1 MSDSRNGAGNLRG
14 GGGKQ
19 TGGSGRTTKGARQ
32 KGGKNASFFEGD
44 VDPKAAAREHL
55 QLQMMSKKLASAVK
69 AGATSQAGRTEQ
81 EYKKYNIEMP
91 DPASAM
97 KRLKGMQSFTQGWK
111 DQEFRAKWL
120 LRVQAVWEK
129 ELEADF
135 EAAEQA
141 GKLAAAGDDAGAEAV
156 MEARAAEKAAVRTK
170 EAQLDEQLK
179 RATADPDN
187 EDATR
192 QAKEAAMAMGG
203 DAGPSG
209 SSGGGGG
216 GSAADESRR
225 LQEADAALAQR
236 QRAADAAM
244 AALLAEDGVSADL
257 PGPKVCAGCGVA
269 LGKKMYSKGQWKK
282 SAGTGRCKACADG
295 GEAATAA
302 GSAEDLAG
310 GGAEAEAEAG
320 GDGGGGE
327 TASQKKKKKK
337 KKKKKQGAAAG
348 GEGDDA
354 GDAGGRAG
362 KVAIEVD

>member
-32 KGGKNASFFEGD
+32 QGGKNASFFEGD

-55 QLQMMSKKLASAVK
+55 QLQIMSKKLASAVK

-81 EYKKYNIEMP
+81 EYTRYNIKMP

-141 GKLAAAGDDAGAEAV
+141 AKLAAAGDDAGAEAA

-187 EDATR
+187 QDATR

-203 DAGPSG
+203 DAGASG
-209 SSGGGGG
+209 SSSGGGGGGG
-216 GSAADESRR
+216 GSAADNARR

-236 QRAADAAM
+236 QRDADAAM
-244 AALLAEDGVSADL
+244 AALLAEDGVSADP
-257 PGPKVCAGCGVA
+257 PGPKVCAGCGVG

-295 GEAATAA
+295 GEAVTA
-302 GSAEDLAG
+302 SENP
-310 GGAEAEAEAG
+310 AEAEADTEAG
-320 GDGGGGE
+320 GG
-327 TASQKKKKKK
+327 KKKKKK
-337 KKKKKQGAAAG
+337 KKKTSAA
-348 GEGDDA
+348 
-354 GDAGGRAG
+354 
-362 KVAIEVD
+362 V